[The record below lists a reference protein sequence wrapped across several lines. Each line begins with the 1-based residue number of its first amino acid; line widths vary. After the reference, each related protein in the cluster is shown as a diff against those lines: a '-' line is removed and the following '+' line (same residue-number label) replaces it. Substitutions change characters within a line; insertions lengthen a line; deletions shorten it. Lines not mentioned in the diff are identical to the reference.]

1 MSGNKKKRSQP
12 TEPDNMQATK
22 EGAQVSEETKPEQE
36 QIEMVSLP
44 LEELETLKLDL
55 EKMSQKS
62 REFQEGWQRERADF
76 MNYKKRIERDQSQ
89 MQQFIA
95 ANILMNFL
103 AVLDDMDRAIKNKPQ
118 EVETQEWWNGVE
130 LIQRKLAAILEAEGV
145 KRIEAE
151 KAIFDPNFHE
161 AISHEDSEGLES
173 GQIIE
178 VLQQGY
184 QIGDR
189 VLRPAVVRVAR

>member
-1 MSGNKKKRSQP
+1 MSGIKKKRSQP
-12 TEPDNMQATK
+12 NEPDNLQATK
-22 EGAQVSEETKPEQE
+22 EVEQVSEETKPEQE
-36 QIEMVSLP
+36 QVEMVSLP
-44 LEELETLKLDL
+44 LEELETLRIDL
-55 EKMSQKS
+55 EKMSQQS

-89 MQQFIA
+89 MQQFLA
-95 ANILMNFL
+95 ANILTRFL
-103 AVLDDMDRAIKNKPQ
+103 AVLDDMDRAVKNKPQ

-151 KAIFDPNFHE
+151 KALFDPNFHE
-161 AISHEDSEGLES
+161 AVSHEDYEGLES

-189 VLRPAVVRVAR
+189 VLRPGVVRVAR

>member
-1 MSGNKKKRSQP
+1 MSGKKKRFQP
-12 TEPDNMQATK
+12 NEPDTMQAA
-22 EGAQVSEETKPEQE
+22 EDVEQVSEETKPEQE

-44 LEELETLKLDL
+44 LEELETLKMNL
-55 EKMSQKS
+55 EKMSQQS

-76 MNYKKRIERDQSQ
+76 LNYKKRIERDQAQ
-89 MQQFIA
+89 MQQRIA
-95 ANILMNFL
+95 ANVLMKFL
-103 AVLDDMDRAIKNKPQ
+103 AVFDDMDRAIKNKPQ
-118 EVETQEWWNGVE
+118 EVESQEWWNGVE

-161 AISHEDSEGLES
+161 AVSHEDSEGLES

-184 QIGDR
+184 QVGDR

>member
-1 MSGNKKKRSQP
+1 MSGKKKRSQP
-12 TEPDNMQATK
+12 NEPDTMQAAK
-22 EGAQVSEETKPEQE
+22 DVEQVSEETKSEQE
-36 QIEMVSLP
+36 QIEMVNLP
-44 LEELETLKLDL
+44 LEELETLKMNF
-55 EKMSQKS
+55 EKMSQQS

-76 MNYKKRIERDQSQ
+76 MNYKKRTERDQAQ
-89 MQQFIA
+89 MRQLIA
-95 ANILMNFL
+95 ANVLMKFL
-103 AVLDDMDRAIKNKPQ
+103 AVFDDMDRAIKNRPE
-118 EVETQEWWNGVE
+118 EVESQEWWNGVE

-161 AISHEDSEGLES
+161 AVSHEDSEGLES

-184 QIGDR
+184 QVGDR

>member
-12 TEPDNMQATK
+12 NEPDNMQATK
-22 EGAQVSEETKPEQE
+22 EVEQVSEETKPEQE
-36 QIEMVSLP
+36 QIEMVSLS
-44 LEELETLKLDL
+44 LEEFETLKMDL
-55 EKMSQKS
+55 EKMSQQS

-89 MQQFIA
+89 MQQYLA
-95 ANILMNFL
+95 ANILKRFL
-103 AVLDDMDRAIKNKPQ
+103 AVLDDIDRAIKNKPQ

-161 AISHEDSEGLES
+161 AVSHEDHEGLES